1 MSLKY
6 EGRRLMTTLWQ
17 DLRYGARMLIKHK
30 GLTIIAVL
38 SLALGIGANTAVFSL
53 VDAVLLKSLPVKEP
67 EQLAQFK
74 WLAGSGIRTFRYE
87 GSARTDE
94 ATGLRINTSFLQQNF
109 EQFRQQQSALSE
121 LFAFAELEQVNAN
134 VDGQAEVASGLV
146 VSGGYFTGL
155 GVQPVLGRAITA
167 EDDKLNAPA
176 VAVISHRYWER
187 RFSAD
192 PAAIGKQINLNNA
205 AFTIIGVTPQ
215 EFAGVMGRGNA
226 PDLTIPLMAEPL
238 VRGNNTN
245 LNQQG
250 LWWLLLM
257 GRLKPGATLE
267 QARAELEP
275 VFRRTAF
282 ENLRRPANQ
291 AQATSVATQDYPR
304 LAVEPGRRGDTHW
317 GWYQRQSLYLL
328 MAVVGLVLLIACVN
342 VANLLL
348 ARAAERQKEIAVR
361 LALGARRFRLMRQLL
376 TESVLLAVAGGALG
390 LLFALWGRD
399 LLLKLRFSGQEMS
412 SLQTGLNGRVLAFT
426 FAVSVL
432 TGLLFGLA
440 PAWRATR
447 VDLTP
452 ALKDAGRG
460 SAGLSRSW
468 LSKSLVVAQVALSL
482 LLLIGAGLFLRTLNN
497 LQHVAPG
504 FNTQNLLLFRIDPR
518 LSGYQ
523 GERLAQLYQR
533 MFDRIEATPGVR
545 SVTFSRHPLL
555 AGSSGRRGFYPAWQ
569 NADRDN
575 PRPANIHIVRANFFE
590 TMEIPVQLGRSLSP
604 RDDASAPSVVV
615 INQTLARRF
624 FPDENPV
631 GKRIRFNPDRPDEVE
646 IIGVAQDAKYTSL
659 RDEIPPTIYV
669 PWLQILPGLGQ
680 MNFEVRTAGDP
691 TNFLAAIR
699 QAVREVDGNLPLFDV
714 KTQVEQASQ
723 SLAQERLFAALLSFF
738 GALALALAALGL
750 YGVLA
755 HSVAQRTKEI
765 GVRMALGAEAR
776 HVLRLVIGQGMLL
789 VCVGVA
795 AGLILAF
802 WLTKWLSGW
811 LYDVGATDPLT
822 YGAIALLLTVVALLA
837 CWIPAR
843 RATKVDPMIALR
855 CE

>member
-1 MSLKY
+1 
-6 EGRRLMTTLWQ
+6 MTTLWQ
-17 DLRYGARMLIKHK
+17 DLRYGARMLIKYK
-30 GLTIIAVL
+30 GLTIIAIL
-38 SLALGIGANTAVFSL
+38 SLALGIGANTAIFSL

-67 EQLAQFK
+67 AALAQLK
-74 WLAGSGIRTFRYE
+74 WLARSSFRNFNYDGSSRE
-87 GSARTDE
+87 DE
-94 ATGLRINTSFLQQNF
+94 ATGLRISTSFPQQTF
-109 EQFRQQQSALSE
+109 EQFRAQQSVFTD
-121 LFAFAELEQVNAN
+121 LFAFASLEQVNAN

-167 EDDKLNAPA
+167 EDDRSNAPA
-176 VAVISHRYWER
+176 VAVISFQYWER
-187 RFSAD
+187 KFGAN
-192 PAAIGKQINLNNA
+192 PAVIGKQINLNNA
-205 AFTIIGVTPQ
+205 AFTIIGVTPR
-215 EFAGVMGRGNA
+215 EFAGVMGDGNA
-226 PDLTIPLMAEPL
+226 RDLTIPLMMEPL
-238 VRGNNTN
+238 VRGNNTS

-257 GRLKPGATLE
+257 GRLKPGATME

-275 VFRRTAF
+275 IFQRAAL
-282 ENLRRPANQ
+282 ENLRPSVNQ
-291 AQATSVATQDYPR
+291 TQVPPTAPQDYPR
-304 LAVEPGRRGDTHW
+304 LAVEPGRRGDTDW

-328 MAVVGLVLLIACVN
+328 MTVVGLVLLIACVN

-361 LALGARRFRLMRQLL
+361 LALGAGRFRLVRQLL
-376 TESVLLAVAGGALG
+376 TESVLLALAGGALG
-390 LLFALWGRD
+390 LLFALWGKD
-399 LLLKLRFSGQEMS
+399 LLLNLRFSGQGMS
-412 SLQTGLNGRVLAFT
+412 SLRTGLDARVLAFT

-432 TGLLFGLA
+432 TGLLFGLI

-452 ALKDAGRG
+452 ALKDTGRS
-460 SAGLSRSW
+460 SASHSRS
-468 LSKSLVVAQVALSL
+468 LVGKSLVVAQVALSV
-482 LLLIGAGLFLRTLNN
+482 LLLIGAGLFLRTLRN
-497 LQHVAPG
+497 LQHVSPG
-504 FNTQNLLLFRIDPR
+504 FNTQNLLLFRVDPR

-533 MFDRIEATPGVR
+533 MFDRIEAVPGVR

-555 AGSSGRRGFYPAWQ
+555 ARSRGGRGFDVVGRPVDL
-569 NADRDN
+569 NDR
-575 PRPANIHIVRANFFE
+575 PSTHIHIVRANFFE
-590 TMEIPVQLGRSLSP
+590 TMEIPIQFGRGLSP
-604 RDDASAPSVVV
+604 QDDARAPHVTVV
-615 INQTLARRF
+615 NQTFARRF
-624 FPDENPV
+624 FPNENPI
-631 GKRIRFNPDRPDEVE
+631 GKRLRFGSTQSEEVE
-646 IIGVAQDAKYTSL
+646 IVGVAQDAKYTSL
-659 RDEIPPTIYV
+659 RDEIPPTVYV
-669 PWLQILPGLGQ
+669 PWLQELPRLGQ
-680 MNFEVRTAGDP
+680 MNFEVRAAGDT

-723 SLAQERLFAALLSFF
+723 SLAQERIFAALLSFF

-765 GVRMALGAEAR
+765 GVRVALGAEAR

-811 LYDVGATDPLT
+811 LYEVGAADPLT
-822 YGAIALLLTVVALLA
+822 YGAIALLLAVVALLA

-843 RATKVDPMIALR
+843 RATKVDPMVALR

>member
-1 MSLKY
+1 
-6 EGRRLMTTLWQ
+6 
-17 DLRYGARMLIKHK
+17 
-30 GLTIIAVL
+30 
-38 SLALGIGANTAVFSL
+38 
-53 VDAVLLKSLPVKEP
+53 
-67 EQLAQFK
+67 
-74 WLAGSGIRTFRYE
+74 
-87 GSARTDE
+87 
-94 ATGLRINTSFLQQNF
+94 
-109 EQFRQQQSALSE
+109 
-121 LFAFAELEQVNAN
+121 VNAN

-155 GVQPVLGRAITA
+155 GVQPVLGRTITA
-167 EDDKLNAPA
+167 EDDRSAASA
-176 VAVISHRYWER
+176 VVVLSHRYWER
-187 RFSAD
+187 RFGAN
-192 PAAIGKQINLNNA
+192 PAVIGKQINLNNA
-205 AFTIIGVTPQ
+205 AFTIIGITPR
-215 EFAGVMGRGNA
+215 EFAGVMGDGNA
-226 PDLTIPLMAEPL
+226 PDLTIPLMTEPL

-250 LWWLLLM
+250 LWWLLMM
-257 GRLKPGATLE
+257 GRLKPGATME

-275 VFRRTAF
+275 AFQRTAS
-282 ENLRRPANQ
+282 ENLSRPANQ
-291 AQATSVATQDYPR
+291 TQAAPTAPQDYPR

-412 SLQTGLNGRVLAFT
+412 SLQAGLNGRVLAFT

-447 VDLTP
+447 IDLTP
-452 ALKDAGRG
+452 ALKDTGRS
-460 SAGLSRSW
+460 SAGHSRSW

-482 LLLIGAGLFLRTLNN
+482 LLLIGAGLFLRTLRN
-497 LQHVAPG
+497 LQHVSPG
-504 FNTQNLLLFRIDPR
+504 FNTQNLLLFRVDPR

-533 MFDRIEATPGVR
+533 MFDRIEAVPGVR

-555 AGSSGRRGFYPAWQ
+555 AGSSGRRGFYLAGQ
-569 NADRDN
+569 NADRNN
-575 PRPANIHIVRANFFE
+575 PRSANIHIVRAKFFE

-624 FPDENPV
+624 FPDENPI
-631 GKRIRFNPDRPDEVE
+631 GKRIRFNPDRPDDVE
-646 IIGVAQDAKYTSL
+646 IVGVAQDAKYTSL

-669 PWLQILPGLGQ
+669 PWSQILPGLGQ
-680 MNFEVRTAGDP
+680 MNFEVRTAGEP
-691 TNFLAAIR
+691 TSFLAAIR
-699 QAVREVDGNLPLFDV
+699 EAVREVDVNLPLFDV

-776 HVLRLVIGQGMLL
+776 HVLRMVIGQGMLL
-789 VCVGVA
+789 VCVGIA
-795 AGLILAF
+795 AGLILAY

-811 LYDVGATDPLT
+811 LYGVGATDPLT
-822 YGAIALLLTVVALLA
+822 YGAIALLLAVVALLA
-837 CWIPAR
+837 CRIPAR

>member
-1 MSLKY
+1 
-6 EGRRLMTTLWQ
+6 MTTLWQ
-17 DLRYGARMLIKHK
+17 DLRYGTRMLIKHK
-30 GLTIIAVL
+30 GLTVIAIL
-38 SLALGIGANTAVFSL
+38 SLALGIGANTAIFSL
-53 VDAVLLKSLPVKEP
+53 VDVVLLKSLPVKEP
-67 EQLAQFK
+67 EQLVQFK
-74 WLAGSGIRTFRYE
+74 WLAGSSFRTFRYE

-94 ATGLRINTSFLQQNF
+94 VTGLRINTSFLQQNF
-109 EQFRQQQSALSE
+109 EQFRQQQNALSE
-121 LFAFAELEQVNAN
+121 LFVFAELEQVNAN

-155 GVQPVLGRAITA
+155 GVQPALGRAITA
-167 EDDKLNAPA
+167 EDDRSAAPA
-176 VAVISHRYWER
+176 VVVLSHRYWER
-187 RFSAD
+187 RFGAN
-192 PAAIGKQINLNNA
+192 PAVIGKQINLNNA

-215 EFAGVMGRGNA
+215 EFAGVMGEGNA
-226 PDLTIPLMAEPL
+226 PDLTIPLMMESL

-250 LWWLLLM
+250 LWWLLMM
-257 GRLKPGATLE
+257 GRLKPGATME
-267 QARAELEP
+267 QARAELET
-275 VFRRTAF
+275 VFQRTAF
-282 ENLRRPANQ
+282 ENMTRPANQ
-291 AQATSVATQDYPR
+291 TQAAPTAPQDYPR
-304 LAVEPGRRGDTHW
+304 LDVQPGRRGDTHW
-317 GWYQRQSLYLL
+317 SWYQRQSLYLL

-348 ARAAERQKEIAVR
+348 ARAAERRKEIAVR
-361 LALGARRFRLMRQLL
+361 LALGAGRFRLVRQLL

-412 SLQTGLNGRVLAFT
+412 SLQTGLNGRSLAFT

-452 ALKDAGRG
+452 ALKDTGRSSFG
-460 SAGLSRSW
+460 HSRSW
-468 LSKSLVVAQVALSL
+468 LSKSLVMAQVALSL
-482 LLLIGAGLFLRTLNN
+482 LLLIGAGLFLRTLSN

-504 FNTQNLLLFRIDPR
+504 FNTQNLLLFRVDPR
-518 LSGYQ
+518 LNGYQ

-533 MFDRIEATPGVR
+533 MFDRIEAVPGVR

-555 AGSSGRRGFYPAWQ
+555 AGSSGRRGFYLAGQ
-569 NADRDN
+569 NADRNN

-590 TMEIPVQLGRSLSP
+590 TMEIPVPLGRSLSP

-659 RDEIPPTIYV
+659 RDEIPPTIYA

-680 MNFEVRTAGDP
+680 MNFEARTAGAP
-691 TNFLAAIR
+691 TSFLAAIR
-699 QAVREVDGNLPLFDV
+699 QAVREVDANLPLFDV

-755 HSVAQRTKEI
+755 HTVAQRTKEI

-789 VCVGVA
+789 VCVGIA
-795 AGLILAF
+795 AGLILAY
-802 WLTKWLSGW
+802 WMTKWLSGW
-811 LYDVGATDPLT
+811 LYGVGGADPLT
-822 YGAIALLLTVVALLA
+822 YGAIALLLAAVALLA

>member
-1 MSLKY
+1 
-6 EGRRLMTTLWQ
+6 MTTLWQ

-30 GLTIIAVL
+30 GLTIIAIL
-38 SLALGIGANTAVFSL
+38 SLALGIGANTAIFSL
-53 VDAVLLKSLPVKEP
+53 VDAVLMKSLPVKEP
-67 EQLAQFK
+67 EQLVQFK
-74 WLAGSGIRTFRYE
+74 WLVGSSFRTFRYE

-94 ATGLRINTSFLQQNF
+94 VTGLRINTSFLQQNF
-109 EQFRQQQSALSE
+109 EQFRQQQNALSE

-167 EDDKLNAPA
+167 EDDKPNAPA

-187 RFSAD
+187 RFSAN
-192 PAAIGKQINLNNA
+192 PAVIGKQINLNNA
-205 AFTIIGVTPQ
+205 AFTVIGVTPQ

-226 PDLTIPLMAEPL
+226 PDLTIPLMTEPL

-275 VFRRTAF
+275 VFQRTAF

-291 AQATSVATQDYPR
+291 AQAASIAPQDYPR

-342 VANLLL
+342 VASLLL

-361 LALGARRFRLMRQLL
+361 LALGANRFRLVRQLL
-376 TESVLLAVAGGALG
+376 TESVLLALAGGALA
-390 LLFALWGRD
+390 LLFAMWGKD
-399 LLLKLRFSGQEMS
+399 LLLSLRFSGQEMS
-412 SLQTGLNGRVLAFT
+412 SLQTGLDARVLAFT

-432 TGLLFGLA
+432 TGLLFGII

-452 ALKDAGRG
+452 ALKDTGRS
-460 SAGLSRSW
+460 SASHSRS
-468 LSKSLVVAQVALSL
+468 LVGKSLVVAQVALSV
-482 LLLIGAGLFLRTLNN
+482 LLLIGAGLFLRTLRN
-497 LQHVAPG
+497 LQHVIPG
-504 FNTQNLLLFRIDPR
+504 FKTENLLLFRVDPR
-518 LSGYQ
+518 LSGYA

-533 MFDRIEATPGVR
+533 MFDRIEAVPGVR
-545 SVTFSRHPLL
+545 SVSFSRHPLL
-555 AGSSGRRGFYPAWQ
+555 SGSRGGRGFNVVGQPV
-569 NADRDN
+569 DRN
-575 PRPANIHIVRANFFE
+575 NQPSAYIHIVRENFFE
-590 TMEIPVQLGRSLSP
+590 TMEIPIQFGRGLSP
-604 RDDASAPSVVV
+604 QDGSQAPRVTVV
-615 INQTLARRF
+615 NQVFARRF
-624 FPDENPV
+624 FPNENPV
-631 GKRIRFNPDRPDEVE
+631 GKRLSFGPNQSDEAE
-646 IIGVAQDAKYTSL
+646 IVGVAQDTKYTSL
-659 RDEIPPTIYV
+659 REVIPPTIYAS
-669 PWLQILPGLGQ
+669 WLQELPGLGQ
-680 MNFEVRTAGDP
+680 MNFEVRAASDP
-691 TNFLAAIR
+691 TESIAAIR
-699 QAVREVDGNLPLFDV
+699 EAVREVDANLPLFDV

-765 GVRMALGAEAR
+765 GVRMALGA
-776 HVLRLVIGQGMLL
+776 
-789 VCVGVA
+789 
-795 AGLILAF
+795 
-802 WLTKWLSGW
+802 
-811 LYDVGATDPLT
+811 
-822 YGAIALLLTVVALLA
+822 
-837 CWIPAR
+837 
-843 RATKVDPMIALR
+843 
-855 CE
+855 

>member
-1 MSLKY
+1 
-6 EGRRLMTTLWQ
+6 MTTLWQ

-30 GLTIIAVL
+30 SFTIIAVL
-38 SLALGIGANTAVFSL
+38 SLALGIGANTAIFSL

-67 EQLAQFK
+67 EQLVQFK
-74 WLAGSGIRTFRYE
+74 WLAGSSFRTFRYE

-94 ATGLRINTSFLQQNF
+94 VTGLRINTSFLQRNF
-109 EQFRQQQSALSE
+109 EQFRQQQNALSE

-146 VSGGYFTGL
+146 VSGGYFAGL

-167 EDDKLNAPA
+167 EDDRSSAPA
-176 VAVISHRYWER
+176 VVVLSHRYWER
-187 RFSAD
+187 RFGAN
-192 PAAIGKQINLNNA
+192 PAVIGKQINLNNA

-215 EFAGVMGRGNA
+215 EFSGVMGEGNA
-226 PDLTIPLMAEPL
+226 PDLTIPLMTEPL

-250 LWWLLLM
+250 LWWLLMM
-257 GRLKPGATLE
+257 GRLKPGATME
-267 QARAELEP
+267 QARAEFEP
-275 VFRRTAF
+275 VFQRTAF
-282 ENLRRPANQ
+282 ENLSRPANQ
-291 AQATSVATQDYPR
+291 TQAASIATQDYPR

-328 MAVVGLVLLIACVN
+328 TAVVGLVLLIACVN

-348 ARAAERQKEIAVR
+348 ARSSERQKEIAVR
-361 LALGARRFRLMRQLL
+361 LALGARRFRLVRQLL
-376 TESVLLAVAGGALG
+376 TESALLAVAGGALG

-399 LLLKLRFSGQEMS
+399 LLLKLRFSGREMS
-412 SLQTGLNGRVLAFT
+412 SLQTGLDLRVLAFT
-426 FAVSVL
+426 FAISVL
-432 TGLLFGLA
+432 TGLLFGLI

-452 ALKDAGRG
+452 ALKDTGRS
-460 SAGLSRSW
+460 SAGHSRS
-468 LSKSLVVAQVALSL
+468 LVGKSLVVAQVALSL
-482 LLLIGAGLFLRTLNN
+482 LLLIGAGLFLRTLRN
-497 LQHVAPG
+497 LQHVTPG
-504 FNTQNLLLFRIDPR
+504 FKTENLLLFRVDPR

-533 MFDRIEATPGVR
+533 MFDRIEAVPGVR
-545 SVTFSRHPLL
+545 SVSFSRHPLL
-555 AGSSGRRGFYPAWQ
+555 AGSSGRRGFYLAGQ
-569 NADRDN
+569 NADRNN
-575 PRPANIHIVRANFFE
+575 PRSANIHIVRANFFE

-604 RDDASAPSVVV
+604 RDDAGAPSVVV

-624 FPDENPV
+624 FPDENPL
-631 GKRIRFNPDRPDEVE
+631 GKRIRFNPDRPDDVE
-646 IIGVAQDAKYTSL
+646 IVGVAQDAKYTSL

-680 MNFEVRTAGDP
+680 MNFEARTAGEP
-691 TNFLAAIR
+691 TSFLAAIR

-776 HVLRLVIGQGMLL
+776 HVLRLIIGQGMPL

-795 AGLILAF
+795 AGLILAY

-822 YGAIALLLTVVALLA
+822 YGAVALLLGVVALLA
-837 CWIPAR
+837 CCIPAR
-843 RATKVDPMIALR
+843 RATKMDPMIALR

>member
-1 MSLKY
+1 MN
-6 EGRRLMTTLWQ
+6 TLWQ
-17 DLRYGARMLIKHK
+17 DLRYGSRMLIKYK
-30 GLTIIAVL
+30 GLTIIAIL
-38 SLALGIGANTAVFSL
+38 SLALGIGANTAIFSL

-67 EQLAQFK
+67 QRLAQLK
-74 WLAGSGIRTFRYE
+74 WLVGSSVKNLSFINLNYD
-87 GSARTDE
+87 GSSRWDE
-94 ATGLRINTSFLQQNF
+94 ATGLQIGTSF
-109 EQFRQQQSALSE
+109 QQQTFEEFRAQQRTFTD

-167 EDDKLNAPA
+167 DDDRSNAPA
-176 VAVISHRYWER
+176 VAVISFRFWER
-187 RFSAD
+187 RFGAS
-192 PAAIGKQINLNNA
+192 PAVIGKQINLNNA
-205 AFTIIGVTPQ
+205 AFTIIGVTPR
-215 EFAGVMGRGNA
+215 EFAGVMGYGDT
-226 PDLTIPLMAEPL
+226 PDLTIPLMMEPL
-238 VRGNNTN
+238 VRGNNTS

-250 LWWLLLM
+250 LWWLLMM
-257 GRLKPGATLE
+257 GRLKPGATMD

-275 VFRRTAF
+275 IFQRATL
-282 ENLRRPANQ
+282 EYLPSPADQSQ
-291 AQATSVATQDYPR
+291 AAPIAPQDYPR
-304 LAVEPGRRGDTHW
+304 LSVEPGRRGDTDW
-317 GWYQRQSLYLL
+317 SWDQRQSLYLM

-361 LALGARRFRLMRQLL
+361 LALGAGRFRLVRQLL
-376 TESVLLAVAGGALG
+376 TESVLLALAGGALG

-399 LLLKLRFSGQEMS
+399 LLLNLRFSGQEMS
-412 SLQTGLNGRVLAFT
+412 SLRTGLDARVLAFT

-432 TGLLFGLA
+432 TGVLFGLI

-452 ALKDAGRG
+452 ALKDTGRSSSG
-460 SAGLSRSW
+460 HSRS
-468 LSKSLVVAQVALSL
+468 LVGKSLVVAQVALSL
-482 LLLIGAGLFLRTLNN
+482 LLLIGAGLFLRTLRN

-504 FNTQNLLLFRIDPR
+504 FNTQNLLIFRVDPR
-518 LSGYQ
+518 LSGYA

-533 MFDRIEATPGVR
+533 MSDRIEAVPGVR

-555 AGSSGRRGFYPAWQ
+555 ARSSGGRAFDVVGRPT
-569 NADRDN
+569 DPDN
-575 PRPANIHIVRANFFE
+575 RPRSLIHIVRANFFD
-590 TMEIPVQLGRSLSP
+590 TMEIPIQLGRGLRP
-604 RDDASAPSVVV
+604 QDDAQAPRVTVV
-615 INQTLARRF
+615 NQAFARRF
-624 FPDENPV
+624 FHNENPI
-631 GKRIRFNPDRPDEVE
+631 GKRLRFVPDQSSDAE
-646 IIGVAQDAKYTSL
+646 IVGLAQDAKYTSL
-659 RDEIPPTIYV
+659 RAENPPTIYV
-669 PWLQILPGLGQ
+669 SWLQELPRLGQ
-680 MNFEVRTAGDP
+680 MNFEVRATGDP
-691 TNFLAAIR
+691 ANSLAAIR
-699 QAVREVDGNLPLFDV
+699 QAVREVDANLPIFDV

-755 HSVAQRTKEI
+755 HSVAQRTREI

-789 VCVGVA
+789 VCVGIAV
-795 AGLILAF
+795 GLTSAY
-802 WLTKWLSGW
+802 WLTKWLSSWMYGV
-811 LYDVGATDPLT
+811 DVKDPLT
-822 YGAIALLLTVVALLA
+822 YGAITLLLAVVALLA

-843 RATKVDPMIALR
+843 RATKMDPMVALK

>member
-1 MSLKY
+1 
-6 EGRRLMTTLWQ
+6 MTTLWQ

-30 GLTIIAVL
+30 GLTVIAIL
-38 SLALGIGANTAVFSL
+38 SLGLGIGANTAIFSL
-53 VDAVLLKSLPVKEP
+53 MDAVLLKGLPVKEP
-67 EQLAQFK
+67 DRLVQFK
-74 WLAGSGIRTFRYE
+74 WLVGSSFRTFRYE

-109 EQFRQQQSALSE
+109 DQFRQQQGALSE

-167 EDDKLNAPA
+167 EDDRSAAPA
-176 VAVISHRYWER
+176 VVVLSHRYWER
-187 RFSAD
+187 RFGAN
-192 PAAIGKQINLNNA
+192 PAVIGKQINLNNA

-215 EFAGVMGRGNA
+215 EFAGVMGTGNA
-226 PDLTIPLMAEPL
+226 PDLTIALMTEPL

-245 LNQQG
+245 LNRQG
-250 LWWLLLM
+250 LWWLLMM
-257 GRLKPGATLE
+257 GRLKPGATME

-275 VFRRTAF
+275 VFQRTAS
-282 ENLRRPANQ
+282 ENLSRPANQ
-291 AQATSVATQDYPR
+291 TRGAAMAPQDYPR
-304 LAVEPGRRGDTHW
+304 LAVESGRRGDTHW

-361 LALGARRFRLMRQLL
+361 LALGAGRFRLMRQLL

-440 PAWRATR
+440 PAWRSTR

-452 ALKDAGRG
+452 ALKDTGRN
-460 SAGLSRSW
+460 SSGLSRSW
-468 LSKSLVVAQVALSL
+468 LSKSLVVAQMALSL

-497 LQHVAPG
+497 LQRVAPG
-504 FNTQNLLLFRIDPR
+504 FNTQNLLLFRVDPR

-533 MFDRIEATPGVR
+533 MFDRIEAVPGVR

-555 AGSSGRRGFYPAWQ
+555 AGSSGRRGFYLAGQ
-569 NADRDN
+569 NADRNN
-575 PRPANIHIVRANFFE
+575 PLSANIHIVRANFFE
-590 TMEIPVQLGRSLSP
+590 TMEIPFHLGRSLSP
-604 RDDASAPSVVV
+604 QDNASAPSVAV

-646 IIGVAQDAKYTSL
+646 IVGVTQDAKYTSL

-680 MNFEVRTAGDP
+680 MNFEVRTAGEP
-691 TNFLAAIR
+691 TSFLAAIR
-699 QAVREVDGNLPLFDV
+699 QAAHDVDGNLPLFDV

-723 SLAQERLFAALLSFF
+723 SLAQELLFAALLSFF

-755 HSVAQRTKEI
+755 HSIAQRTREI

-789 VCVGVA
+789 VCVGIA
-795 AGLILAF
+795 AGLILAY

-811 LYDVGATDPLT
+811 LYGVGGADPLT
-822 YGAIALLLTVVALLA
+822 YGAIASLLAVVALLA

-843 RATKVDPMIALR
+843 RATKVDPMTALR

>member
-1 MSLKY
+1 
-6 EGRRLMTTLWQ
+6 MTTLWQ

-30 GLTIIAVL
+30 GLTIIAIL
-38 SLALGIGANTAVFSL
+38 SLALGIGANTAIFSL

-67 EQLAQFK
+67 AALAQLK
-74 WLAGSGIRTFRYE
+74 WLAGSSFRNFNYD
-87 GSARTDE
+87 GSSREDE
-94 ATGLRINTSFLQQNF
+94 ATGLRISTSFPQQTF
-109 EQFRQQQSALSE
+109 EEFRAQQKVFTD
-121 LFAFAELEQVNAN
+121 LFAFASLEQVNAN

-155 GVQPVLGRAITA
+155 GVQPVLGRVITA
-167 EDDKLNAPA
+167 EDDRSNAPA
-176 VAVISHRYWER
+176 VAVISFRYWER
-187 RFSAD
+187 RFGAN
-192 PAAIGKQINLNNA
+192 PAVIGKQINLNNA
-205 AFTIIGVTPQ
+205 AFTIIGVTPR
-215 EFAGVMGRGNA
+215 EFAGVMGDGSAR
-226 PDLTIPLMAEPL
+226 DLTIPLMMEPL

-245 LNQQG
+245 LNQQA

-257 GRLKPGATLE
+257 GRLKPGATME
-267 QARAELEP
+267 QARVELEP
-275 VFRRTAF
+275 VFQRAAL
-282 ENLRRPANQ
+282 ENLGPSVNQ
-291 AQATSVATQDYPR
+291 TQVPPTAPQDYPR
-304 LAVEPGRRGDTHW
+304 LVVEPGRRGDTDW

-328 MAVVGLVLLIACVN
+328 TAVVGLVLLIACVN

-361 LALGARRFRLMRQLL
+361 LALGAGRFRLVRQLL
-376 TESVLLAVAGGALG
+376 TESVLLALAGGALG

-399 LLLKLRFSGQEMS
+399 LLLSLRFSGREMS
-412 SLQTGLNGRVLAFT
+412 SLQTGLDARVLAFT

-432 TGLLFGLA
+432 TGLLFGLI

-452 ALKDAGRG
+452 ALKDTGRS
-460 SAGLSRSW
+460 SAGHSRSFVG
-468 LSKSLVVAQVALSL
+468 KSLVVAQMALSL
-482 LLLIGAGLFLRTLNN
+482 LLLIGAGLFLRTLRN
-497 LQHVAPG
+497 LQHVSPG
-504 FNTQNLLLFRIDPR
+504 FNTQNLLLFRVDPR

-533 MFDRIEATPGVR
+533 MFDRIEAVPGAR

-555 AGSSGRRGFYPAWQ
+555 SGSLGGRGFNVVGRTVDP
-569 NADRDN
+569 NN
-575 PRPANIHIVRANFFE
+575 RPSTNIHIVRANFFE
-590 TMEIPVQLGRSLSP
+590 TMEIPIQFGRRLSP
-604 RDDASAPSVVV
+604 HDDAQAPHVTVV
-615 INQTLARRF
+615 NQTFARRF
-624 FPDENPV
+624 FADEDPI
-631 GKRIRFNPDRPDEVE
+631 GKRLRFGSTQSDEVE
-646 IIGVAQDAKYTSL
+646 IVGVAQDAKYTSL
-659 RDEIPPTIYV
+659 RAEIPPTIYV
-669 PWLQILPGLGQ
+669 PWLQELPRLGQ
-680 MNFEVRTAGDP
+680 MNFEVRTSGDP
-691 TNFLAAIR
+691 INFLAAIR

-789 VCVGVA
+789 VCAGIA
-795 AGLILAF
+795 MGLILAYL
-802 WLTKWLSGW
+802 LTKWLSGW
-811 LYDVGATDPLT
+811 LYGVGAADPLT
-822 YGAIALLLTVVALLA
+822 YSAIALLLAVVALFA
-837 CWIPAR
+837 CYLPAR
-843 RATKVDPMIALR
+843 RATRVDPMIALR

>member
-1 MSLKY
+1 M
-6 EGRRLMTTLWQ
+6 
-17 DLRYGARMLIKHK
+17 
-30 GLTIIAVL
+30 
-38 SLALGIGANTAVFSL
+38 
-53 VDAVLLKSLPVKEP
+53 
-67 EQLAQFK
+67 
-74 WLAGSGIRTFRYE
+74 
-87 GSARTDE
+87 
-94 ATGLRINTSFLQQNF
+94 GLRINTSFPQQTF
-109 EQFRQQQSALSE
+109 EQFSARQSVFTD
-121 LFAFAELEQVNAN
+121 LFAFASLEQVNAN

-167 EDDKLNAPA
+167 DDDRSNAPA
-176 VAVISHRYWER
+176 VVVISFRYWER
-187 RFSAD
+187 KFGAN
-192 PAAIGKQINLNNA
+192 PAVIGKQINLNNA
-205 AFTIIGVTPQ
+205 AFTIIGVTPR
-215 EFAGVMGRGNA
+215 EFAGVMGDGNA
-226 PDLTIPLMAEPL
+226 RDLTIPLMMEPL
-238 VRGNNTN
+238 VRGNNTS

-257 GRLKPGATLE
+257 GRLKPGATME

-275 VFRRTAF
+275 VFQRTAL
-282 ENLRRPANQ
+282 ENLRPSANQ
-291 AQATSVATQDYPR
+291 TQVPPTAPQDYPR
-304 LAVEPGRRGDTHW
+304 LTVEPGRRGDTDW

-361 LALGARRFRLMRQLL
+361 LALGAGRFRLVRQLL
-376 TESVLLAVAGGALG
+376 TESVLLALAGGALG
-390 LLFALWGRD
+390 LLFALWGKD
-399 LLLKLRFSGQEMS
+399 MLLNLRFSGREMA
-412 SLQTGLNGRVLAFT
+412 SLQAGLDLRVLAFT

-432 TGLLFGLA
+432 TGLLFGLI

-452 ALKDAGRG
+452 ALKDTGRS
-460 SAGLSRSW
+460 SAGHSRS
-468 LSKSLVVAQVALSL
+468 LVGKSLVVAQVSLSL
-482 LLLIGAGLFLRTLNN
+482 LLLIGAGLFLRTLSN

-504 FNTQNLLLFRIDPR
+504 FNTQNMLLFRVDPR

-533 MFDRIEATPGVR
+533 MFDRIEAVPGVR

-555 AGSSGRRGFYPAWQ
+555 AGSRGGRGFNVAGQPV
-569 NADRDN
+569 DGDN
-575 PRPANIHIVRANFFE
+575 RPSAHIHIVRANFFE
-590 TMEIPVQLGRSLSP
+590 TMEIPIRSGRGLSP
-604 RDDASAPSVVV
+604 QDDARAPQVTVV
-615 INQTLARRF
+615 NQAFARRF

-631 GKRIRFNPDRPDEVE
+631 GKRLLFGSNQSDEVE
-646 IIGVAQDAKYTSL
+646 IVGVAQDAKYTSL
-659 RDEIPPTIYV
+659 RAEIPPTVYV
-669 PWLQILPGLGQ
+669 PWLQELPRLGQ
-680 MNFEVRTAGDP
+680 MNFEVRAAGDP

-699 QAVREVDGNLPLFDV
+699 QAVREVDANLPLFDV

-723 SLAQERLFAALLSFF
+723 SLAQERLFATLLSFF
-738 GALALALAALGL
+738 GALALALATLGL

-755 HSVAQRTKEI
+755 QSVAQRTKEI

-776 HVLRLVIGQGMLL
+776 HVLRLVIGQGMRL

-795 AGLILAF
+795 AGLTLAY

-811 LYDVGATDPLT
+811 LYGVGGADPLT
-822 YGAIALLLTVVALLA
+822 YGAIALLLALVALLA
-837 CWIPAR
+837 CYLPAR
-843 RATKVDPMIALR
+843 RATKTDPLTALR

>member
-1 MSLKY
+1 
-6 EGRRLMTTLWQ
+6 MTNLLQ

-30 GLTIIAVL
+30 GFTIIAIL
-38 SLALGIGANTAVFSL
+38 SLALGIGANTAIFSL
-53 VDAVLLKSLPVKEP
+53 VDAVLLKGLPVREP
-67 EQLAQFK
+67 EQLVQFK
-74 WLAGSGIRTFRYE
+74 WLAGSSFRTFRYE
-87 GSARTDE
+87 GAARTDVV
-94 ATGLRINTSFLQQNF
+94 TGLRINTSFLQQNF
-109 EQFRQQQSALSE
+109 EQFRRQQNSLSE

-155 GVQPVLGRAITA
+155 GVQPVLGRTITA
-167 EDDKLNAPA
+167 EDDRSAASA
-176 VAVISHRYWER
+176 VVVLSHRYWER
-187 RFSAD
+187 RFGAN
-192 PAAIGKQINLNNA
+192 PAVIGKQINLNNA
-205 AFTIIGVTPQ
+205 AFTIIGITPR
-215 EFAGVMGRGNA
+215 EFAGVMGDGNA
-226 PDLTIPLMAEPL
+226 PDLTIPLMTEPL

-250 LWWLLLM
+250 LWWLMMM
-257 GRLKPGATLE
+257 GRLKPGATME

-275 VFRRTAF
+275 AFQRTAS
-282 ENLRRPANQ
+282 ENLSRPANQ
-291 AQATSVATQDYPR
+291 TQAAPTAPQDYPR

-412 SLQTGLNGRVLAFT
+412 SLQTGLNGRALAFT

-432 TGLLFGLA
+432 TGLLFGLI

-452 ALKDAGRG
+452 ALKDTGRS
-460 SAGLSRSW
+460 SAGHSRS
-468 LSKSLVVAQVALSL
+468 LVGKSLVVAQVALSL
-482 LLLIGAGLFLRTLNN
+482 LLLIGAGLFLRTLRN
-497 LQHVAPG
+497 LQHVSPG
-504 FNTQNLLLFRIDPR
+504 FNAQNLLLFRVDPR

-533 MFDRIEATPGVR
+533 MFDRIEAVPGVR

-555 AGSSGRRGFYPAWQ
+555 AGSSGRRGFYLAGQ
-569 NADRDN
+569 NADRNN
-575 PRPANIHIVRANFFE
+575 PRSANIHIVRANFFE

-624 FPDENPV
+624 FPDENPI
-631 GKRIRFNPDRPDEVE
+631 GKRIRFNPDRPDDVE
-646 IIGVAQDAKYTSL
+646 IVGVAQGAKYTSL

-669 PWLQILPGLGQ
+669 PWSQILPGLGQ
-680 MNFEVRTAGDP
+680 MNFEVRTAGEP
-691 TNFLAAIR
+691 TSFLAAIR
-699 QAVREVDGNLPLFDV
+699 EAVREVDVNLPLFDV

-776 HVLRLVIGQGMLL
+776 HVLRMVIGQGMLL
-789 VCVGVA
+789 VCVGIA
-795 AGLILAF
+795 AGLILAY

-811 LYDVGATDPLT
+811 LYGVGATDPLT
-822 YGAIALLLTVVALLA
+822 YGAIALLLAVVALLA
-837 CWIPAR
+837 CYLPAR
-843 RATKVDPMIALR
+843 RATKADPLTALR

>member
-1 MSLKY
+1 MI
-6 EGRRLMTTLWQ
+6 TLWQ
-17 DLRYGARMLIKHK
+17 DLRYGARLLIIHK
-30 GLTIIAVL
+30 GLTIIAIL
-38 SLALGIGANTAVFSL
+38 SLALGIGANTAIFSL
-53 VDAVLLKSLPVKEP
+53 VDVVLLKSLPVKEP
-67 EQLAQFK
+67 EQLVQFK
-74 WLAGSGIRTFRYE
+74 WLAGSSFRTFRYE

-94 ATGLRINTSFLQQNF
+94 VTGLRVNTSFLQQNF
-109 EQFRQQQSALSE
+109 EQFRQQQNSLSE
-121 LFAFAELEQVNAN
+121 LFVFAELEQVNAN

-167 EDDKLNAPA
+167 EDDRPASPA
-176 VAVISHRYWER
+176 VVVLSHRYWER
-187 RFSAD
+187 RFGAN
-192 PAAIGKQINLNNA
+192 PAVIGKQINLNNA
-205 AFTIIGVTPQ
+205 AFTIIGVTSQ
-215 EFAGVMGRGNA
+215 EFAGVMGEGNA
-226 PDLTIPLMAEPL
+226 PDLTIPLMMEPL

-245 LNQQG
+245 LNQQR
-250 LWWLLLM
+250 LFWLLMM
-257 GRLKPGATLE
+257 GRLKPGATME
-267 QARAELEP
+267 QARAELET
-275 VFRRTAF
+275 VFQRTAL
-282 ENLRRPANQ
+282 ENMTRPSNQ
-291 AQATSVATQDYPR
+291 TQATPAAPQDYPR
-304 LAVEPGRRGDTHW
+304 LAVQPGRRGDTHW
-317 GWYQRQSLYLL
+317 SWYQRQSLYLL

-361 LALGARRFRLMRQLL
+361 LALGASRFRLVRQLL
-376 TESVLLAVAGGALG
+376 TESALLAMAGGALG
-390 LLFALWGRD
+390 LLFSLWGRD

-412 SLQTGLNGRVLAFT
+412 SLQTGLDGRVLAFT
-426 FAVSVL
+426 FAVSLL

-452 ALKDAGRG
+452 ALKDTGRSSFG
-460 SAGLSRSW
+460 HSRSW
-468 LSKSLVVAQVALSL
+468 LSKSLVMAQVALSL
-482 LLLIGAGLFLRTLNN
+482 LLLIGAGLFLRTLIN

-504 FNTQNLLLFRIDPR
+504 FNTQNLLLFRVDPR

-533 MFDRIEATPGVR
+533 MFERIEAVPGVR

-555 AGSSGRRGFYPAWQ
+555 AGSSGRRGFYLAGQ
-569 NADRDN
+569 DVDRNN
-575 PRPANIHIVRANFFE
+575 PRSANIHIVRANFFE
-590 TMEIPVQLGRSLSP
+590 TMEITVPIGRSLSP

-646 IIGVAQDAKYTSL
+646 IVGVAQDAKYTSL

-680 MNFEVRTAGDP
+680 MNFETRTAGEP
-691 TNFLAAIR
+691 ASLLAAIR
-699 QAVREVDGNLPLFDV
+699 QAVREVDANLPLFDV
-714 KTQVEQASQ
+714 KTQAEQASQ

-789 VCVGVA
+789 VCVGIA
-795 AGLILAF
+795 AGLVLAY
-802 WLTKWLSGW
+802 WMTKWLSGW
-811 LYDVGATDPLT
+811 LYGVGATDLLT
-822 YGAIALLLTVVALLA
+822 YGAIALLLAVVALLA

-843 RATKVDPMIALR
+843 RAMKVDPMISLR